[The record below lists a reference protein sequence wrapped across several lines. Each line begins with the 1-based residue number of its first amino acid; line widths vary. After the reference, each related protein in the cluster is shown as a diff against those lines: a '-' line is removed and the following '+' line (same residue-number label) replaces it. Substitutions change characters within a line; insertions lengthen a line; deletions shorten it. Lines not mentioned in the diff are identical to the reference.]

1 MGEWAASVYEYTI
14 GRFLALSAEGVG
26 PPASPYP
33 LPPLLSAEANRT
45 HLLDM
50 LCMCREFKT
59 PTSHMAA
66 QLNATQCESVQFAD
80 RWVISTDISH
90 VKSAHVHVQVFAS
103 NGVLDVL
110 SQYHVNPAVVANL
123 PTSHLVNIM
132 HPQDDVP
139 KLDCQIGTLFL
150 HNDVSHDHLHA
161 SFVYG
166 DLAWNQLV
174 HTPYSSH
181 VQHGRVWSQT
191 HGICIDNDLND
202 PMAFA
207 VDSVAQSSSSQALAT
222 LVGGGLVLVAIKM
235 LARWRK

>member
-1 MGEWAASVYEYTI
+1 MDYFTLAKALVGELVPGGDSVTFTGYLYSMG
-14 GRFLALSAEGVG
+14 GAL
-26 PPASPYP
+26 
-33 LPPLLSAEANRT
+33 
-45 HLLDM
+45 
-50 LCMCREFKT
+50 
-59 PTSHMAA
+59 A
-66 QLNATQCESVQFAD
+66 QLMAIESNSKAV
-80 RWVISTDISH
+80 
-90 VKSAHVHVQVFAS
+90 VFAS

-150 HNDVSHDHLHA
+150 HNDVSHDHLHE

-181 VQHGRVWSQT
+181 VEHGRVWSQS